1 MAFQH
6 RKGHT
11 VAHNHIIEP
20 VYLSVGDAAARL
32 AVSEVTI
39 RRAIRSGALAHVR
52 IGRAVRIAIADLD
65 AYADARRVAVEGGEV
80 R

>member
-1 MAFQH
+1 VAFQH

-11 VAHNHIIEP
+11 VADKNIEP
-20 VYLSVGDAAARL
+20 AYLSVGDAAVRL
-32 AVSEVTI
+32 SVSEVTI

-52 IGRAVRIAIADLD
+52 IGRAVRIVVADLD
-65 AYADARRVAVEGGEV
+65 AYATARRVAAEGGET